1 MSKLNYDDMLALKI
15 GTKLYEYAYGVEI
28 ISTVVGKPYVDYTGD
43 NEFVH
48 VPVVTEDGE
57 EFEYGV
63 NKKYQ
68 HYGPNVYNYEAYITL

>member
-1 MSKLNYDDMLALKI
+1 MSKLNYDDMLALEV
-15 GTKLYEYAYGVEI
+15 GTKLYEYSYGVEI
-28 ISTVVGKPYVDYTGD
+28 ISTVVDAPYIDSTG
-43 NEFVH
+43 EFVH
-48 VPVVTEDGE
+48 VPVVSEDGE